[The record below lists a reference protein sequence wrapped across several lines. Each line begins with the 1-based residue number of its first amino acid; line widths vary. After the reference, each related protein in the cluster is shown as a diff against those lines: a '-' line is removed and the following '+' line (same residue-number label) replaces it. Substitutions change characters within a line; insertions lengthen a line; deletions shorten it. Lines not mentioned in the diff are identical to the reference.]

1 MLVFRQ
7 LCMFPLSSLSHLFCQ
22 QQLFAEL
29 RTKTEEASV
38 AAARSAEQ
46 TATLESELARLHSE
60 LADSREFSNAES
72 SVRALF
78 WIFV

>member
-1 MLVFRQ
+1 
-7 LCMFPLSSLSHLFCQ
+7 MFPLSSLSHLFCQ

-29 RTKTEEASV
+29 RTKTDEASL

-46 TATLESELARLHSE
+46 IATLESELARLHSE

-72 SVRALF
+72 SVRAFILDF
-78 WIFV
+78 LCDCSALH